1 MIPLLQ
7 WSVYCCD
14 GSDHAIGWS
23 GGRPILTSK
32 IVSFSEPA
40 IVTSSGL
47 NYLIHPDNQG
57 VNLQGLFLLGRWAN
71 SNGIGLVEQVTKKY
85 YLSDY

>member
-23 GGRPILTSK
+23 GGRPVITSK
-32 IVSFSEPA
+32 ITLFEEAV
-40 IVTSSGL
+40 ITTDTGL
-47 NYLIHPDNQG
+47 NYLIYPDSQG
-57 VNLQGLFLLGRWAN
+57 INLQALFLLGRWAN
-71 SNGIGLVEQVTKKY
+71 TIGLLKVDHITKKY